1 MFFTW
6 LLLGS
11 CAAGVYTF
19 TLLDIYKNDYDKV
32 RRYGPYWD
40 ICLTLVLP
48 MILTG
53 STVLTGSSF
62 VGGFMF
68 SVYRR
73 KVLNKRGLY
82 KRQHNKP
89 IQKKKKTRKE
99 RALDEYYNG

>member
-19 TLLDIYKNDYDKV
+19 TLLDVYKNNYNKI

-62 VGGFMF
+62 VGGFIF

-73 KVLNKRGLY
+73 KVLNKRGLT
-82 KRQHNKP
+82 KKQKSKP
-89 IQKKKKTRKE
+89 IKKKAKTRKQ
-99 RALDEYYNG
+99 RALDEYYGK